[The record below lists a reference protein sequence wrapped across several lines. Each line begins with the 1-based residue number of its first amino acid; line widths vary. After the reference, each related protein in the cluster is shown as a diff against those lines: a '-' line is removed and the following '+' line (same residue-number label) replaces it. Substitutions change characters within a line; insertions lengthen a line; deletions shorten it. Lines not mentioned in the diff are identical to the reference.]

1 VYRLFFKNDSD
12 LLAELINKFH
22 LFIRK
27 EHLYICSAIQPNFMK
42 KYLATCTSILMQILL
57 AGQCFAQSDTSAIKD
72 RKWWKEA
79 VVYQIY
85 PRSFKDNN
93 GDGIGDLKG
102 IISKL
107 DYIKSL
113 GVNVVWLN
121 PIYSSPNDDNG
132 YDVSDYRNIMS
143 DFGTMDDFNV
153 MLKGMHDR
161 GIKLVMDLVVNH
173 SSDEHEWFKQSR
185 SSRTNPYRNYYHWW
199 NAENG
204 KPPYRYSLF
213 DVNHDAWKYDSL
225 TNAYY
230 LHYFSRKQPDLNW
243 ENPKVREEVINIMKF
258 WADKGIDGFR
268 MDAFQFA
275 AKDTTFPGFPKGFE
289 RNFTQYYAMVT
300 GLHGYLQQMDKD
312 VLSKYNVM
320 SVAEGAG
327 NTYEDAHNMVDAD
340 RRELN
345 MAYAFEGVDVAKSN
359 GYSLLHFKE
368 VFSRW
373 DSVFADKGWLSIFL
387 ANHDQAR
394 LVSRFGNDNP
404 AFRDL
409 SSKMLSSFI
418 MTMRGTPYY
427 YNGDELG
434 MTNAGFT
441 KIEDYRDM
449 PTLNE
454 YHHQLNIGGDIPKFM
469 KEIQFSCRDNVR
481 TPFQWDGSKN
491 GGFTTGTPWIKVNAN
506 YMTINAAAQEKDSN
520 SCLNYFR
527 RLSKLRRAN
536 LVLVYGKYT
545 LLDKTNSQVYAYTRE
560 LDGKKM
566 LILLNFSDKAA
577 QVNTGYNANNAKLLL
592 CNYKD
597 VPVQMQS
604 KIGPELRPYEA
615 VIYQLK

>member
-1 VYRLFFKNDSD
+1 MNS
-12 LLAELINKFH
+12 
-22 LFIRK
+22 
-27 EHLYICSAIQPNFMK
+27 YISSSPAFSLKKIVVICIVFLCSGNVF
-42 KYLATCTSILMQILL
+42 
-57 AGQCFAQSDTSAIKD
+57 GQADTTHKID

-113 GVNVVWLN
+113 GVDVVWLN

-143 DFGTMDDFNV
+143 DFGTMEDFNV
-153 MLKGMHDR
+153 MLKGLHDR

-185 SSRTNPYRNYYHWW
+185 SSRTNPYREYYHWW

-213 DVNHDAWKYDSL
+213 DVNHDAWRYDSL

-243 ENPKVREEVINIMKF
+243 ENPKVRQEVFDIMKF

-268 MDAFQFA
+268 MDAFQYA
-275 AKDTTFPGFPKGFE
+275 AKDTTFPAFPQGFE
-289 RNFTQYYAMVT
+289 KNFTQYYGMVT
-300 GLHGYLQQMDKD
+300 GLHGYLQQMNKE
-312 VLSKYNVM
+312 VLTKYNVM
-320 SVAEGAG
+320 TVAEGAG

-340 RRELN
+340 RHELN
-345 MAYAFEGVDVAKSN
+345 MAYAFDGVNIAKSS
-359 GYSLLHFKE
+359 GYSLLELKQ
-368 VFSRW
+368 VFSKW

-394 LVSRFGNDNP
+394 LVSRYGNDSP
-404 AFRDL
+404 GFREV
-409 SSKMLSSFI
+409 SSKMLSTFL

-434 MTNAGFT
+434 MSNPGFT
-441 KIEDYRDM
+441 KIDDYRDVSL
-449 PTLNE
+449 LNE
-454 YHHQLNIGGDIPKFM
+454 YHYQLNIGGSIPDFL
-469 KEIQFSCRDNVR
+469 KEAQFSSRDNSR
-481 TPFQWDGSKN
+481 TPFQWDSSAN
-491 GGFTTGTPWIKVNAN
+491 AGFTTGTPWIKVNAN
-506 YMTINAAAQEKDSN
+506 YKTINVAAEEKDKN

-527 RLSKLRRAN
+527 KLTKLRKEN

-545 LLDKTNSQVYAYTRE
+545 LLDKDNPKVYAYTRE
-560 LDGKKM
+560 LNGKKM
-566 LILLNFSDKAA
+566 LIILNFTNTIAEIK
-577 QVNTGYNANNAKLLL
+577 TGYDLSNAKLVLSNYEGTGSDRSQLL
-592 CNYKD
+592 
-597 VPVQMQS
+597 
-604 KIGPELRPYEA
+604 PYQA
-615 VIYQLK
+615 VIYQLQ